1 MSHSILPQI
10 VTNEDGMMIFEFGD
24 HQFRAATDHSDGPIF
39 VMQDACDMLGIQNVS
54 QAKKQLDDD
63 EIITGHYTTYGSA
76 GQRPNLWI
84 NESGLYH
91 LIFVS
96 RKPIARKF
104 RRYVTGVILPSIRQ
118 QGGFIAPNATD
129 EQIEQLRKDLDR
141 VTEQLAFQR
150 RQNADMV
157 TAVTKWV
164 RPTFAAMTAP
174 NDD

>member
-1 MSHSILPQI
+1 MSVSILPQI
-10 VTNEDGMMIFEFGD
+10 VTDEDGMMIFEFGD
-24 HQFRAATDHSDGPIF
+24 HQFRVATDHSGGPIF

-96 RKPIARKF
+96 RKPIAQKF
-104 RRYVTGVILPSIRQ
+104 RRYVTGIILPSIRQ
-118 QGGFIAPNATD
+118 QGAFVAPNASA
-129 EQIEQLRKDLDR
+129 EQIAQLQSELARRD
-141 VTEQLAFQR
+141 EQLAFQR
-150 RQNADMV
+150 RQNADMI
-157 TAVTKWV
+157 TAVTRYV

-174 NDD
+174 DDD